1 MNGIANRLASL
12 LAASAL
18 VVALAGAPATAPAA
32 ESGFS
37 GLHVQGMSL
46 EIAKALGLKGADGVL
61 VRDLALGGPA
71 DKAGIERGDLI
82 LEFAGQKIDSF
93 KRMVKA
99 AGSTRAGQKIKVSVL
114 RHGKPV
120 TLTMTLG
127 KWTKAWRVTKS
138 EVAAHPPSGLT
149 LASLTQKLRK
159 GFGLR
164 WGSVG
169 VVVTLVD
176 PDRSDIGLRRGDV
189 IRQVNQKDVW
199 RPGQVFAQYKAAKKG
214 GRKELLLLIERVN
227 GFHFMLF
234 PVR

>member
-1 MNGIANRLASL
+1 MLGIAKRLAPKLGAACVAAVL
-12 LAASAL
+12 L
-18 VVALAGAPATAPAA
+18 GAPAGAAA

-46 EIAKALGLKGADGVL
+46 EIAKALGRDAADGVL

-71 DKAGIERGDLI
+71 DMAGIRRGDLI
-82 LEFAGQKIDSF
+82 LEFAGKKIDSF
-93 KRMVKA
+93 QRMVKA
-99 AGSTRAGQKIKVSVL
+99 AGATRPGQEIEVRVL
-114 RHGKPV
+114 RGGKPV
-120 TLTMTLG
+120 TLSLTLG
-127 KWTKAWRVTKS
+127 KRTPPWRVTESK
-138 EVAAHPPSGLT
+138 VATHPPSGLT

-164 WGSVG
+164 WGAIG

-176 PDRSDIGLRRGDV
+176 PDRSDIGLRRGDI
-189 IRQVNQKDVW
+189 IRQVNQEEVW
-199 RPGQVFAQYKAAKKG
+199 LPDQVFDLYKEAKKD
-214 GRKELLLLIERVN
+214 GRKELLLLIERIN